1 MEETDMGM
9 DPIVGVVP
17 SQPQSARL
25 SAAHLLDPVQRQTL
39 AIAAL
44 SGVQSITCL
53 AQDYQVS
60 RKFVYQQSDQAARAL
75 EETFAPAPEDDDLV
89 LFYLPVT
96 EAWLRRFIL
105 ALLLICHSSY
115 RGVFELLRDLF
126 GFTRSLGYIHH
137 VAHTAMDR
145 ARVLNQQQDLSA
157 VGIGAH
163 DELFQNRKPVLV
175 GVDVAST
182 YCYLLS
188 LEHQR
193 DAVTWG
199 VRLLDLQTRGFAP
212 QAIIGD
218 AGAGLL
224 AGQDLTLPNT
234 PRRNDV
240 FHVLKEVTPLGTFLE
255 NRAYQALE
263 TCARLEQQQAQCQ
276 RKKGRAN
283 TSVSQQ
289 LRHAR
294 PAADAAIALADDVAT
309 LVGWL
314 RYDVLALAG
323 PCHAERCALYDFIVS
338 ELQARVAQCPHR
350 LRPICT
356 YLANQRDG
364 VLAFTQQLDAD
375 LERVAEQFQVPL
387 VAVRALLYAQALP
400 MHDRRRWL
408 GKAALR
414 AQLRGRFYEV
424 SQAVAAVARHTVR
437 ASSVVENLNSRLRN
451 YFFLRRHLGPDYL
464 HLLQFFLN
472 HRRFLRS
479 EHAERVDQ
487 SPVELLTGNRH
498 AHWLEMLGLPDPL
511 RN

>member
-9 DPIVGVVP
+9 DPIVGVAP
-17 SQPQSARL
+17 PQPQSAG
-25 SAAHLLDPVQRQTL
+25 SCAAHFLNPEQRQTL

-44 SGVQSITCL
+44 SGVQSITHL

-60 RKFVYQQSDQAARAL
+60 RKFVYQQSDQAAQAL
-75 EETFAPAPEDDDLV
+75 AEAFAPAPGDDDAV

-126 GFTRSLGYIHH
+126 GFTRSLGYIHL
-137 VAHTAMDR
+137 VARTAMDQ
-145 ARVLNQQQDLSA
+145 ARVLNQQQELSA

-218 AGAGLL
+218 AGAGLQ
-224 AGQDLTLPNT
+224 AGQDLALPHI

-240 FHVLKEVTPLGTFLE
+240 FHVLKEVTPLATFLE
-255 NRAYQALE
+255 TRAYQALE
-263 TCARLEQQQAQCQ
+263 TCAKLQRQQAQCQ
-276 RKKGRAN
+276 RTKGHAD

-294 PAADAAIALADDVAT
+294 PAADAAVALADDVTT

-323 PCHAERCALYDFIVS
+323 PCHAERRALYDFIVS
-338 ELQARVAQCPHR
+338 ELQARVSQCPHR
-350 LRPICT
+350 LRPLCT
-356 YLANQRDG
+356 YLANQRDE
-364 VLAFTQQLDAD
+364 VLAFAQQLDAD
-375 LERVAEQFQVPL
+375 LDEIAKNFQVSVVL
-387 VAVRALLYAQALP
+387 VRALLHLQTQSLQ
-400 MHDRRRWL
+400 DRRHWPRE
-408 GKAALR
+408 AALR
-414 AQLRGRFYEV
+414 AQLRGRFYPL
-424 SQAVAAVARHTVR
+424 SKAVAGVARHTVR

-451 YFFLRRHLGPDYL
+451 YFFLRRQLGPDYL

-479 EHAERVDQ
+479 EHPERVDR
-487 SPVELLTGNRH
+487 SPAELLTGQPH
-498 AHWLEMLGLPDPL
+498 AHWLELLGLPDPL